1 MVVLAAPRPSSRPG
15 PPAPGR
21 GRRGAPAAGARRGGG
36 GGPRGAAAAAYERA
50 VELTIDPAVQAGRLA
65 SAAEARAEI
74 GDFDHARSLA
84 ERAAAQ
90 STDLIVQA
98 RMANVRARAEVA
110 RGRLPAAHR
119 LLVEGAAQIAR
130 LDPLRAARML
140 MYAMHVAWIPGDR
153 ALVADT
159 AELLKTAGGPAAKLA
174 PLVQLML
181 CSAAQAAEQPG
192 DDLPGLAELIA
203 HARRSRRA

>member
-50 VELTIDPAVQAGRLA
+50 VELTIDPAVRAGRLA

-74 GDFDHARSLA
+74 GDFDHAHRLA
-84 ERAAAQ
+84 KRAAAQ

-110 RGRLPAAHR
+110 QGRLRAAHR
-119 LLVEGAAQIAR
+119 LLVEGAAQVAR
-130 LDPLRAARML
+130 LDPLRAARMM
-140 MYAMHVAWIPGDR
+140 MYAMHVAWLPGDR
-153 ALVADT
+153 GLVAET
-159 AELLKTAGGPAAKLA
+159 ADRLKTASGLAAKLA

-181 CSAAQAAEQPG
+181 CAAGQAAERPPG
-192 DDLPGLAELIA
+192 DY
-203 HARRSRRA
+203 